1 MKILHLNYS
10 DQIGGA
16 ATSVMRL
23 HQSLLKN
30 NINSNMFVKEHT
42 TNEKNIFSKNTTLSH
57 ISDLLKKA
65 FLRKIAK
72 ISKLKYK
79 STLSLN
85 YLKGIE
91 VKEIDFFNPNIVNLH
106 WISNEMIS
114 LKEISKI
121 KQPIVWTLVDMWL
134 FCGAE
139 HYSTNK
145 RFLNGYNRNNRDK
158 NKKGIDID
166 KFVWS
171 LKKKYLDKK
180 KIKIVCIS
188 SWLAKQARKSKLL
201 QNFDIRVINCAID
214 HEKWKPIE
222 KIKAKKILGL
232 NPKKKLIL
240 FGATGGTRD
249 PRKGFNY
256 LKKALDQNILK
267 KQQFDLMIFGEQN
280 KTNLKINNKKI
291 YFQNQKFYGND
302 IALRTIYSAADL
314 LVAPSIQEAFGQV
327 ASEAGCCKTPSVA
340 FRNTGF
346 EDVINHKKS
355 GYLADLK
362 NYKDLAKGINWCL
375 KNSNRLRLGFNA
387 RKHIAS
393 KLSYKKISSKY
404 IELYK
409 ELI

>member
-42 TNEKNIFSKNTTLSH
+42 TNEKNIFSKHTTLSH

-85 YLKGIE
+85 YLKGVE

-166 KFVWS
+166 KFVWN
-171 LKKKYLDKK
+171 LKK
-180 KIKIVCIS
+180 
-188 SWLAKQARKSKLL
+188 
-201 QNFDIRVINCAID
+201 
-214 HEKWKPIE
+214 
-222 KIKAKKILGL
+222 
-232 NPKKKLIL
+232 
-240 FGATGGTRD
+240 
-249 PRKGFNY
+249 
-256 LKKALDQNILK
+256 NILTK
-267 KQQFDLMIFGEQN
+267 RK
-280 KTNLKINNKKI
+280 LKL
-291 YFQNQKFYGND
+291 F
-302 IALRTIYSAADL
+302 AL
-314 LVAPSIQEAFGQV
+314 V
-327 ASEAGCCKTPSVA
+327 
-340 FRNTGF
+340 
-346 EDVINHKKS
+346 
-355 GYLADLK
+355 
-362 NYKDLAKGINWCL
+362 
-375 KNSNRLRLGFNA
+375 LG
-387 RKHIAS
+387 
-393 KLSYKKISSKY
+393 
-404 IELYK
+404 
-409 ELI
+409 